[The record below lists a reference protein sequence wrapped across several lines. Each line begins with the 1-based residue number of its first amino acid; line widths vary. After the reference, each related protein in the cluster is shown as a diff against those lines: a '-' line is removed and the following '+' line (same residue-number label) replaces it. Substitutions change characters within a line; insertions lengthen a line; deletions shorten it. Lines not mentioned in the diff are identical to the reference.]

1 MKYKKSVK
9 LTSLI
14 NDEYILLGAE
24 AEGLFRRR
32 ERGVWIKRALVIA
45 ACLYLLTVGVA
56 AILLA
61 IAEKDVGVKGFSDP
75 FGGVIVHQNRVKI
88 LF

>member
-45 ACLYLLTVGVA
+45 ACLSLLTVGVA
-56 AILLA
+56 AILL
-61 IAEKDVGVKGFSDP
+61 P
-75 FGGVIVHQNRVKI
+75 HQMNLI
-88 LF
+88 FCWMLLHCTGDTFCEALL

>member
-32 ERGVWIKRALVIA
+32 GQAVWIKRALVIA
-45 ACLYLLTVGVA
+45 ACLSLLAVGMA
-56 AILLA
+56 AILIASLRA
-61 IAEKDVGVKGFSDP
+61 DEPPVTETETAEKETPSVFYLSE
-75 FGGVIVHQNRVKI
+75 
-88 LF
+88 